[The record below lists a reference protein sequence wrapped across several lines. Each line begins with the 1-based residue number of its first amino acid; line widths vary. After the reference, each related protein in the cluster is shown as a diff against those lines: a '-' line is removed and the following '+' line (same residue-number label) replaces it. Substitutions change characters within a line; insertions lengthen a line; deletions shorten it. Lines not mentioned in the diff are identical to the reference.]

1 MSDSIVIS
9 SFRIQKDLATKLNFL
24 AKKEGISKSE
34 IIRRAL
40 ERYLSEI
47 VIEKTSN
54 AEEILK
60 LVELRTGR
68 KPKFVRDPKEI
79 YHEEYRLE
87 GISL

>member
-9 SFRIQKDLATKLNFL
+9 SLRIHKDLATKLNFL

-34 IIRRAL
+34 IILRAL
-40 ERYLSEI
+40 ERFLSEI
-47 VIEKTSN
+47 VIEKTRN

-68 KPKFVRDPKEI
+68 KPKLIRDPKEI
-79 YHEEYRLE
+79 YKEEYRLV
-87 GISL
+87 GIK